1 MKRTL
6 KILLCA
12 ALTAAICIP
21 VLADVPATSSG
32 LVATSA
38 ILSATEH
45 SGETD
50 VTADLLDGNTA
61 TAWVRTSAAAPD
73 LSLAL
78 SGASVGE
85 IWIRSGYCYNQNY
98 YNSYDRPAT
107 VAVTIWYSHGRQS
120 VTYRYTCLLYTSDA
134 ADEL

>member
-1 MKRTL
+1 MTGDNASPSGKDDEHEAHL
-6 KILLCA
+6 EILLCA

-50 VTADLLDGNTA
+50 VTVDLLDGNTA
-61 TAWVRTSAAAPD
+61 TAWVRTSAAAPTCPHAQRRQA
-73 LSLAL
+73 SAK
-78 SGASVGE
+78 SGFAAATAA
-85 IWIRSGYCYNQNY
+85 NQNY
-98 YNSYDRPAT
+98 YNEAMTGPRP
-107 VAVTIWYSHGRQS
+107 SP
-120 VTYRYTCLLYTSDA
+120 
-134 ADEL
+134 

>member
-12 ALTAAICIP
+12 ALTAAVCIP

-32 LVATSA
+32 RGATSA

-61 TAWVRTSAAAPD
+61 TA
-73 LSLAL
+73 
-78 SGASVGE
+78 
-85 IWIRSGYCYNQNY
+85 
-98 YNSYDRPAT
+98 
-107 VAVTIWYSHGRQS
+107 
-120 VTYRYTCLLYTSDA
+120 
-134 ADEL
+134 